1 MGTRKKYG
9 SLICRVCLGNHL
21 QKTNN
26 FHLTKLPHTHPPKAD
41 EKIYGQSK
49 NANAQICLNK
59 QIKTPDTQLF
69 EQANQNPKYQCTDDC
84 QD

>member
-26 FHLTKLPHTHPPKAD
+26 FHLTKLPHTHPPQKP
-41 EKIYGQSK
+41 
-49 NANAQICLNK
+49 
-59 QIKTPDTQLF
+59 IKKCQCTLLP
-69 EQANQNPKYQCTDDC
+69 EQANQNPKYQFGGEKNETKERN
-84 QD
+84 